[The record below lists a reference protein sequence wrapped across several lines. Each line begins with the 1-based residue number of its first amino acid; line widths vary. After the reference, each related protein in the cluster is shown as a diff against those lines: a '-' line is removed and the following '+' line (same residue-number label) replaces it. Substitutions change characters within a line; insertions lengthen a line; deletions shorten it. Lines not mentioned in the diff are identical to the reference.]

1 MLEKKLADM
10 SRSDETTVLAERDQ
24 NLTFNKQIMKN
35 NQSMAEN
42 IESLEHKNNRLKLK
56 VDALTR
62 QINKNSVRF

>member
-24 NLTFNKQIMKN
+24 NSIFTNRIMKN
-35 NQSMAEN
+35 NQSMVEN
-42 IESLEHKNNRLKLK
+42 LESLEQKNNQLKLK
-56 VDALTR
+56 LDALTK